1 MNKPSHP
8 DLSVHDYSLLIDS
21 IDWELDFLEHAGWNN
36 CRRSFILRSI
46 QRRIQQFVDTHDK
59 PTSSGMG

>member
-46 QRRIQQFVDTHDK
+46 QRRIQSFVDNHDND
-59 PTSSGMG
+59 SH

>member
-1 MNKPSHP
+1 MPSQHP

-21 IDWELDFLEHAGWNN
+21 IDWELDFLEHAGWKD

-46 QRRIQQFVDTHDK
+46 QRRIQSFVDNHDNH
-59 PTSSGMG
+59 PQR

>member
-21 IDWELDFLEHAGWNN
+21 IDWELDLLEHAGWNN

-46 QRRIQQFVDTHDK
+46 QRRIQSFVDNHDND
-59 PTSSGMG
+59 SH

>member
-46 QRRIQQFVDTHDK
+46 QRRIQQFDDTHDK

>member
-8 DLSVHDYSLLIDS
+8 DLSVHDYSLLVDS

-46 QRRIQQFVDTHDK
+46 QRRIQSFVDTHDND
-59 PTSSGMG
+59 SH

>member
-8 DLSVHDYSLLIDS
+8 DLSVHDYSLLVDS

-46 QRRIQQFVDTHDK
+46 QRRIQSFVDNHENN
-59 PTSSGMG
+59 SH

>member
-8 DLSVHDYSLLIDS
+8 DLSVHDYSLLVDS

-46 QRRIQQFVDTHDK
+46 QRRIQSFVDNHDND
-59 PTSSGMG
+59 SH

>member
-46 QRRIQQFVDTHDK
+46 QRRIQQFVDQHPD
-59 PTSSGMG
+59 

>member
-1 MNKPSHP
+1 MQHP
-8 DLSVHDYSLLIDS
+8 DLSVQDYSLLIDS
-21 IDWELDFLEHAGWNN
+21 IDWELDFLEHAGWQN
-36 CRRSFILRSI
+36 CRRSFVLRSI

>member
-8 DLSVHDYSLLIDS
+8 DLSVHDYSLLVDS

-46 QRRIQQFVDTHDK
+46 QRRIQQFVDQHPD
-59 PTSSGMG
+59 

>member
-1 MNKPSHP
+1 MNTPSHP
-8 DLSVHDYSLLIDS
+8 DLSVHDYSLLVDS